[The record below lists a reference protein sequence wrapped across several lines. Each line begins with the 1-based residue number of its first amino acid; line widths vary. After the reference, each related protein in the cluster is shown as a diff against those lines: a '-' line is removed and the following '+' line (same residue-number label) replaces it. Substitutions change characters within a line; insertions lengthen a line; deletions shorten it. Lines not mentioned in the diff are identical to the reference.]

1 MEEIIPQINSWVL
14 IALGVFLMAMEMM
27 TMIFIL
33 VFFGFAFVLVGMVS
47 FFMELSGEVQVLTAI
62 ILGGLLTLFL
72 RKPILK
78 LMKTEDLPL
87 ETLNTGEVGVLE
99 DYDGQLRVNYKGTTW
114 AVSTGLDDT
123 FSAGEKVVVESLENN
138 LAMITK
144 L

>member
-14 IALGVFLMAMEMM
+14 IALGVFLMAMEIM

-47 FFMELSGEVQVLTAI
+47 FFMGLSGEVQVLTAI

-99 DYDGQLRVNYKGTTW
+99 GHDGQLRVNYKGTTW